1 MNGGCLCKKVRY
13 TISEKPISQG
23 ICYCRQCQLTG
34 GSFGSAMIL
43 LAKDSF
49 EIVSDG
55 VGSYE
60 TKSDRGTTVM
70 RQFCNSCGCHIFSK
84 ISDLPEIV
92 TVKAATLDNF
102 DFFIP
107 KYLAWTQSANS
118 SSDLPKNIPSFP
130 GNPSLE
136 IVLKS

>member
-1 MNGGCLCKKVRY
+1 V
-13 TISEKPISQG
+13 
-23 ICYCRQCQLTG
+23 TG
-34 GSFGSAMIL
+34 GSFGSAMIV

-49 EIVSDG
+49 DIVSDG
-55 VGSYE
+55 VAFYE
-60 TKSDRGTTVM
+60 TKSDRGATVM

-84 ISDLPEIV
+84 ISDMPEIV

-107 KYLAWTQSANS
+107 KYLAWTQSANHS
-118 SSDLPKNIPSFP
+118 TELPKNIPSFP

-136 IVLKS
+136 IVLNSSY